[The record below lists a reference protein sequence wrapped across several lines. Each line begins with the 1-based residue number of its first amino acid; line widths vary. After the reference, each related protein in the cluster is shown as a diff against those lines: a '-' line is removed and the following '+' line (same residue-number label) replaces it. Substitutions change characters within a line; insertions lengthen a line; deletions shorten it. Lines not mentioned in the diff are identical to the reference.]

1 MLSAAA
7 HGAISTP
14 PILTSPTGGVTMADK
29 SPNQHNT
36 KKVGKSL
43 KEKRNDK
50 HAKKEMKR
58 RIPGE

>member
-1 MLSAAA
+1 MTS
-7 HGAISTP
+7 
-14 PILTSPTGGVTMADK
+14 LTRGVTVANK

-50 HAKKEMKR
+50 HAKKEIKKH
-58 RIPGE
+58 ILGE

>member
-1 MLSAAA
+1 
-7 HGAISTP
+7 
-14 PILTSPTGGVTMADK
+14 MADK

-50 HAKKEMKR
+50 NAKKEMKR